1 MCLHTSEAKSI
12 PMQLRIC
19 TSEPKT
25 PCAKTPN
32 YPSEPKSAFLSV
44 VRLPSCG
51 VRILRIS
58 CRRRCELHIISR
70 KKLLEAGKKHGGIAA
85 PLDSWFRTA
94 KSAEWRNLEEVRQT
108 YSHADGVP
116 VGERVYTVFNISGNS
131 FRLIAADSRDLLR
144 RPGDSH
150 KACADACRIR

>member
-1 MCLHTSEAKSI
+1 
-12 PMQLRIC
+12 
-19 TSEPKT
+19 
-25 PCAKTPN
+25 
-32 YPSEPKSAFLSV
+32 
-44 VRLPSCG
+44 
-51 VRILRIS
+51 LRIS

-131 FRLIAADSRDLLR
+131 FRLIAEIYYAAQVIL
-144 RPGDSH
+144 
-150 KACADACRIR
+150 IRHVLTHAEYDKGSWKK